1 MRPST
6 AQRRSLATGAA
17 LALFGFVLGFSPS
30 PASAQQASTPG
41 APATDV
47 SNIPKPITDTFD
59 RVTLRNLRNDA
70 EIGRT
75 TGENDTTCLLPPLT
89 LTNSPTIAA
98 DQLRVAAKA
107 RKEYHQA
114 CAALKDKKI
123 VDSERHLR
131 KAVKEDL
138 KYSAAWVTLGQVLAT
153 QGRSDEARGACFQGT
168 IADPR
173 YVPAFLCLA
182 DIAAR
187 ASAWD
192 EVLKLSGRAI
202 ELDPSANAVAYEYH
216 AAANLNLHN
225 LAGAEQSGLRAVA
238 IDNDHREPRVHFVL
252 AQIYEAKADDANEAV
267 QLREYLKYSG
277 SADDIAMVEQYL
289 SKLEGRTASI
299 GNVDLV
305 SGSKLEDSVRS
316 SMSEVGPPDIDAAV
330 PPALKGACPLTKILK
345 EASNR
350 TLDLIE
356 SLQRFSANERIEQ
369 IDIDKNGKRRTSTA
383 QEINYVV
390 QIERNSYGYPSVQE
404 YRSGNTSPQQRSVMD
419 SGTAAFA
426 LIFHPS
432 HVENFDFRC
441 EGLTELQGSAAWQV
455 HFEESADPNKAFTAI
470 HIGGSVYL
478 PKFKGRAWIT
488 TSGYDVLR
496 IETDL
501 VAPIPNINL
510 QREHQVINYAPVEF
524 SKRHDRLW
532 LPESTSLYIAYR
544 GRRYER
550 VHRFSQFQIF
560 SVDSAEAVKEPS
572 PAKFR
577 NSVADMVPNASG
589 PASGKSRSARQ
600 GQTLMLGENHS
611 AN

>member
-1 MRPST
+1 
-6 AQRRSLATGAA
+6 L
-17 LALFGFVLGFSPS
+17 
-30 PASAQQASTPG
+30 
-41 APATDV
+41 DV

-59 RVTLRNLRNDA
+59 RVNLSNRPNDA
-70 EIGRT
+70 ELGRT
-75 TGENDTTCLLPPLT
+75 TAENDTTCLLPPLT

-98 DQLRVAAKA
+98 DQLRIAAKA

-114 CAALKDKKI
+114 CAVLKNTKI
-123 VDSERHLR
+123 VDAERHLR

-153 QGRSDEARGACFQGT
+153 QGRNDEARGACFQGT

-182 DIAAR
+182 DMAAR
-187 ASAWD
+187 AHAWD

-216 AAANLNLHN
+216 AAANLNLNN
-225 LAGAEQSGLRAVA
+225 LAGAEKSGLRAVA
-238 IDNDHREPRVHFVL
+238 TDKDHREPRVHFVL
-252 AQIYEAKADDANEAV
+252 AQIYEAKGDDANEAV

-289 SKLEGRTASI
+289 SKLEGRTARI
-299 GNVDLV
+299 GNVDLL
-305 SGSKLEDSVRS
+305 SGGKLEGSVRS
-316 SMSEVGPPDIDAAV
+316 STGEVGPPDIDVAV
-330 PPALKGACPLTKILK
+330 PPVINGACPLTKILK

-369 IDIDKNGKRRTSTA
+369 IDIDKDGKRRNSTA
-383 QEINYVV
+383 QEMNYVV

-404 YRSGNTSPQQRSVMD
+404 YRNTSPQQTSVMD

-426 LIFHPS
+426 LIFHAA

-455 HFEESADPNKAFTAI
+455 HFEESADPNKAFIAI
-470 HIGGSVYL
+470 RIGGSVYL

-501 VAPIPNINL
+501 VAPIPNVNL
-510 QREHQVINYAPVEF
+510 QRMHQVINYSPVEF
-524 SKRHDRLW
+524 PKRHVRLW

-550 VHRFSQFQIF
+550 VHRFSQFQVF

-577 NSVADMVPNASG
+577 NSVADILS
-589 PASGKSRSARQ
+589 PASGLR
-600 GQTLMLGENHS
+600 
-611 AN
+611 

>member
-1 MRPST
+1 MRPPT
-6 AQRRSLATGAA
+6 EQWLRSLATGAA
-17 LALFGFVLGFSPS
+17 LALFEVIVLGFSAS
-30 PASAQQASTPG
+30 PASAQQPSTPG
-41 APATDV
+41 APDV
-47 SNIPKPITDTFD
+47 SIIPKPITDTFD
-59 RVTLRNLRNDA
+59 RVTLRDLRNDA
-70 EIGRT
+70 DPGRT
-75 TGENDTTCLLPPLT
+75 TADKDTTCLLPPLT

-98 DQLRVAAKA
+98 DQLRIAAKA

-114 CAALKDKKI
+114 CAVLKGKKI
-123 VDSERHLR
+123 VDAERHLR

-153 QGRSDEARGACFQGT
+153 QGRKDEARGACFQGT

-187 ASAWD
+187 AYAWH

-216 AAANLNLHN
+216 AAANLNVHN
-225 LAGAEQSGLRAVA
+225 LAGAEKSGLRAVA
-238 IDNDHREPRVHFVL
+238 IDKDHREPRVHFVL
-252 AQIYEAKADDANEAV
+252 AQIYEAKGDDANEAV

-277 SADDIAMVEQYL
+277 SADDIAMVERYL

-299 GNVDLV
+299 GNVDLL
-305 SGSKLEDSVRS
+305 SGSKLEGSVRS
-316 SMSEVGPPDIDAAV
+316 SMAVGPPDIDAAV
-330 PPALKGACPLTKILK
+330 PPVINGACPLTKILK

-369 IDIDKNGKRRTSTA
+369 IDIDKNGKRRNSTA
-383 QEINYVV
+383 QEMNYVV
-390 QIERNSYGYPSVQE
+390 QIERNSYGYPSVHE
-404 YRSGNTSPQQRSVMD
+404 YRSGNVGPQQTPVMD

-470 HIGGSVYL
+470 HIGRSVYL

-524 SKRHDRLW
+524 QKRHVRLW

-550 VHRFSQFQIF
+550 VHRFSQFQVF

-577 NSVADMVPNASG
+577 NSIADISL
-589 PASGKSRSARQ
+589 PAIG
-600 GQTLMLGENHS
+600 LH
-611 AN
+611 

>member
-1 MRPST
+1 MRPLAALTLFGVFVLVFLASPAPAQ
-6 AQRRSLATGAA
+6 AQR
-17 LALFGFVLGFSPS
+17 PD
-30 PASAQQASTPG
+30 TPG
-41 APATDV
+41 APASDV

-59 RVTLRNLRNDA
+59 RANLSNRPNDA
-70 EIGRT
+70 ELGRKT
-75 TGENDTTCLLPPLT
+75 AENDTTCLLPPLT
-89 LTNSPTIAA
+89 LTNSPTVVA
-98 DQLRVAAKA
+98 DQLRIAAKA

-114 CAALKDKKI
+114 CAVLKDKNL
-123 VDSERHLR
+123 VEAERHLR

-153 QGRSDEARGACFQGT
+153 QGRNEEARSACFEGT

-173 YVPAFLCLA
+173 YVSAFLCLA
-182 DIAAR
+182 DIAAH
-187 ASAWD
+187 AHAWD
-192 EVLKLSGRAI
+192 EVLKLSERAI
-202 ELDPSANAVAYEYH
+202 ELDPSANAVAYEYD

-225 LAGAEQSGLRAVA
+225 LARAEKSGLRAVA
-238 IDNDHREPRVHFVL
+238 IDKGHREPRVHFLL
-252 AQIYEAKADDANEAV
+252 AQIYEAKGDDANEAV

-299 GNVDLV
+299 GNVDLL
-305 SGSKLEDSVRS
+305 SGKLEGSVRS
-316 SMSEVGPPDIDAAV
+316 SMTEVGPPDIDAAV
-330 PPALKGACPLTKILK
+330 PPVINGACPLRKILK

-369 IDIDKNGKRRTSTA
+369 IDIDKNGKRRNSTA
-383 QEINYVV
+383 QEMNYVV

-404 YRSGNTSPQQRSVMD
+404 YRSGNTSPQQTSVMD

-441 EGLTELQGSAAWQV
+441 EGLTELQGLAAWQV

-501 VAPIPNINL
+501 VAPIPNIKL
-510 QREHQVINYAPVEF
+510 QREHQWINYAPVEF

-577 NSVADMVPNASG
+577 NSVADMVPPASG
-589 PASGKSRSARQ
+589 PR
-600 GQTLMLGENHS
+600 
-611 AN
+611 

>member
-1 MRPST
+1 MRSS
-6 AQRRSLATGAA
+6 AARRRRSLATSAA
-17 LALFGFVLGFSPS
+17 LALFWLVLLLFSTS
-30 PASAQQASTPG
+30 PAFAQRPDTPG
-41 APATDV
+41 APASDV
-47 SNIPKPITDTFD
+47 SNIPKSITDTFD
-59 RVTLRNLRNDA
+59 RVNLSNRPNDA
-70 EIGRT
+70 EPRRT
-75 TGENDTTCLLPPLT
+75 TAESDTTCLLPPLT

-98 DQLRVAAKA
+98 DQLRIAAKA

-114 CAALKDKKI
+114 CAVLKKKQI
-123 VDSERHLR
+123 VDAEKHLR
-131 KAVKEDL
+131 QAVKKDL
-138 KYSAAWVTLGQVLAT
+138 KYSVAWVTLGQVLAT
-153 QGRSDEARGACFQGT
+153 QGRNDEARSACLQGT
-168 IADPR
+168 IADPS

-182 DIAAR
+182 DMAAR
-187 ASAWD
+187 AYAWD

-202 ELDPSANAVAYEYH
+202 ELDPSTNAVAYEYH

-225 LAGAEQSGLRAVA
+225 LAGAEKSGLRAVA
-238 IDNDHREPRVHFVL
+238 IDDKDHREPRAHFVL
-252 AQIYEAKADDANEAV
+252 GQIYEAKGDAANEAE

-299 GNVDLV
+299 SDVDLLA
-305 SGSKLEDSVRS
+305 GSELEGSVRLS
-316 SMSEVGPPDIDAAV
+316 RGEMGPPDIDAAI
-330 PPALKGACPLTKILK
+330 PPVINGACPLTKILK

-356 SLQRFSANERIEQ
+356 SLQRFSANEQIEQ
-369 IDIDKNGKRRTSTA
+369 IEIDKNGKRRNSAA
-383 QEINYVV
+383 QEMNYVV

-404 YRSGNTSPQQRSVMD
+404 YRSGSASPQQTSVVD

-426 LIFHPS
+426 LIFHPA

-455 HFEESADPNKAFTAI
+455 HFEENADPNKAFTAI
-470 HIGGSVYL
+470 RIGRSLYL

-501 VAPIPNINL
+501 VAPIPNVNL

-524 SKRHDRLW
+524 TKRHVRLW
-532 LPESTSLYIAYR
+532 LPESTSVYIAYR
-544 GRRYER
+544 GRRFER
-550 VHRFSQFQIF
+550 VHRYSQFQVF

-577 NSVADMVPNASG
+577 NSVADIFP
-589 PASGKSRSARQ
+589 PANGLPSR
-600 GQTLMLGENHS
+600 
-611 AN
+611 

>member
-1 MRPST
+1 
-6 AQRRSLATGAA
+6 
-17 LALFGFVLGFSPS
+17 
-30 PASAQQASTPG
+30 
-41 APATDV
+41 V
-47 SNIPKPITDTFD
+47 SNIPKPLTDTFD
-59 RVTLRNLRNDA
+59 RVNLSNRPNNA
-70 EIGRT
+70 APGRT
-75 TGENDTTCLLPPLT
+75 IAENDTTCLLPPLT
-89 LTNSPTIAA
+89 LTNSPTVAA
-98 DQLRVAAKA
+98 DQSRIAAKA
-107 RKEYHQA
+107 KKEYHEA
-114 CAALKDKKI
+114 CALLKNKQIADG
-123 VDSERHLR
+123 ERQLR
-131 KAVKEDL
+131 NAIKEAP
-138 KYSAAWVTLGQVLAT
+138 KYSAAWVTLGQVLGT
-153 QGRSDEARGACFQGT
+153 QGRNDEARSACLQGT

-187 ASAWD
+187 AHAWG

-225 LAGAEQSGLRAVA
+225 LASAEKSGLQAVA
-238 IDNDHREPRVHFVL
+238 IDKDHREPRVHFVL
-252 AQIYEAKADDANEAV
+252 AQIYEAKGDAANEV
-267 QLREYLKYSG
+267 GQLREYLKYSG
-277 SADDIAMVEQYL
+277 SADDSAMVQQYL

-299 GNVDLV
+299 GNVDPPS
-305 SGSKLEDSVRS
+305 SGSKLEDSARLS
-316 SMSEVGPPDIDAAV
+316 AADVGPPDIDAAV
-330 PPALKGACPLTKILK
+330 PPVINGACPLTAILK
-345 EASNR
+345 EASGR

-369 IDIDKNGKRRTSTA
+369 IDIDKNGKRRHSTA
-383 QEINYVV
+383 EEMNYVV

-404 YRSGNTSPQQRSVMD
+404 YRSGSTSPQRISVMD

-432 HVENFDFRC
+432 HIENFDFRC
-441 EGLTELQGSAAWQV
+441 EGLTELQGSTAWQV

-470 HIGGSVYL
+470 HVGGSVYL

-488 TSGYDVLR
+488 TSSYDVLR

-510 QREHQVINYAPVEF
+510 QREHQVINYAPVKF
-524 SKRHDRLW
+524 PTRQVRLW

-550 VHRFSQFQIF
+550 VHRYSQFQVF

-577 NSVADMVPNASG
+577 NSVADMFPPSAG
-589 PASGKSRSARQ
+589 PRQ
-600 GQTLMLGENHS
+600 PE
-611 AN
+611 

>member
-6 AQRRSLATGAA
+6 AQRRRSLATGAA
-17 LALFGFVLGFSPS
+17 LALFGVVVLVFSAS
-30 PASAQQASTPG
+30 PASAQRPDTPG
-41 APATDV
+41 APASDV

-59 RVTLRNLRNDA
+59 RANLSNRPNDA
-70 EIGRT
+70 ELGRKT
-75 TGENDTTCLLPPLT
+75 AENDTTCLLPPLT

-98 DQLRVAAKA
+98 DQLRIAAKA

-114 CAALKDKKI
+114 CAVLKDKNL
-123 VDSERHLR
+123 VDAERHLR

-138 KYSAAWVTLGQVLAT
+138 KYSAAWVTLGQVLAR
-153 QGRSDEARGACFQGT
+153 QGKNEEARGACFQGT
-168 IADPR
+168 IGDPR

-187 ASAWD
+187 THAWD

-202 ELDPSANAVAYEYH
+202 DLDPSADAVAYEYH

-225 LAGAEQSGLRAVA
+225 LAGAEKSGLRAVA
-238 IDNDHREPRVHFVL
+238 IDKDHREPRVHFVL
-252 AQIYEAKADDANEAV
+252 AQIYEAKGDDANEAA

-277 SADDIAMVEQYL
+277 SADDIAMAEQYL
-289 SKLEGRTASI
+289 SKLEGRTANI
-299 GNVDLV
+299 GNVDPL
-305 SGSKLEDSVRS
+305 SGSKLEGSIRS
-316 SMSEVGPPDIDAAV
+316 SMEEVGPPDIDAAV
-330 PPALKGACPLTKILK
+330 PPVINGACPLTKILK
-345 EASNR
+345 ETSNR

-369 IDIDKNGKRRTSTA
+369 IDIDKNGKRRNFTA
-383 QEINYVV
+383 KEMNYLV

-404 YRSGNTSPQQRSVMD
+404 YRSGNTSPQRTSVMD

-426 LIFHPS
+426 LIFHPA
-432 HVENFDFRC
+432 HVENFAFHC

-470 HIGGSVYL
+470 HVGGSVYL

-510 QREHQVINYAPVEF
+510 QREHQVINYAPVDF
-524 SKRHDRLW
+524 PKRHVRLW

-550 VHRFSQFQIF
+550 VHRFSQFQVF

-577 NSVADMVPNASG
+577 NSVADIFPPAG
-589 PASGKSRSARQ
+589 PR
-600 GQTLMLGENHS
+600 
-611 AN
+611 